1 MKVDARFIEDSPGFG
16 LICGILSKI
25 CFWFEKNGIVTEWR
39 KVITINE
46 TLNLVRAIDVLV
58 RNGGGKLK
66 SPEANVCIR
75 FFKSIQE
82 MFKIL
87 DKDVMEK
94 NIPLQYIEILED
106 SEKQQAIQQIS
117 ELVGVPDILQ
127 NLLSLISEFQEAK
140 QRLQELLIV
149 HYQIDYQYFIS

>member
-1 MKVDARFIEDSPGFG
+1 MKMDVGFNEDSPGFG
-16 LICGILSKI
+16 LICGILYKI
-25 CFWFEKNGIVTEWR
+25 CIWFEKNGIVTEWR

-46 TLNLVRAIDVLV
+46 TLNLVKAINVLV
-58 RNGGGKLK
+58 RNGGKLK

-87 DKDVMEK
+87 DKDIKEK
-94 NIPLQYIEILED
+94 NLPLQYIEILED

-117 ELVGVPDILQ
+117 ELVGIPDILQ
-127 NLLSLISEFQEAK
+127 NLLSLLKEFQEVK

-149 HYQIDYQYFIS
+149 HYQIDHQHFIS